1 MKRDAKLYRELF
13 FSTFKLSACT
23 FGGGYVIVPLMR
35 KRFVEEL
42 HWIDE
47 REMLDMIS
55 VSQSSPGP
63 IAVNASLMIGYRM
76 GGVPGAL
83 LTALG
88 TVLPPLIIISV
99 ISFFYRQF
107 RDNAYVS
114 AAMGGM
120 QAGVAA
126 VICTVVLDMGGTVI
140 KSKNALSICI
150 MAGVFAAVY
159 FFKVN
164 IIWVIL
170 LCGLIGLVGGMLRRR
185 RAAKGTAAN
194 GLAAKGSADPE
205 KSTPGETGENDK

>member
-1 MKRDAKLYRELF
+1 MERNGNLYLELF
-13 FSTFKLSACT
+13 LSTLKLSACT

-35 KRFVEEL
+35 KRFVDEL

-47 REMLDMIS
+47 TEMLDLIA

-76 GGVPGAL
+76 GGIPGAL
-83 LTALG
+83 ITALG
-88 TVLPPLIIISV
+88 TVLPPMLIISV

-114 AAMGGM
+114 AVMKGM

-126 VICTVVLDMGGTVI
+126 VICNVVIDMGGTVL
-140 KSKNALSICI
+140 KSKSVLSALL
-150 MAGVFAAVY
+150 MFGVFIAVY

-164 IIWVIL
+164 IILVIL
-170 LCGLIGLVGGMLRRR
+170 CCGLIGLLSGVINARHKQTNTETKGGDR
-185 RAAKGTAAN
+185 
-194 GLAAKGSADPE
+194 P
-205 KSTPGETGENDK
+205 

>member
-1 MKRDAKLYRELF
+1 MTRDRKVFKELF
-13 FSTFKLSACT
+13 FSTLKLSACT
-23 FGGGYVIVPLMR
+23 FGGGFVIVPLMR

-47 REMLDMIS
+47 KEMLDLIA

-76 GGVPGAL
+76 GGLAGAL
-83 LTALG
+83 ITALG
-88 TVLPPLIIISV
+88 TVLPPMLIIGI

-107 RDNAYVS
+107 RDNLYVS
-114 AAMGGM
+114 AVMKGM

-126 VICTVVLDMGGTVI
+126 VICNVVIDMGGAVLKN
-140 KSKNALSICI
+140 KSLISALL
-150 MAGVFAAVY
+150 MLGVFAAVY

-170 LCGLIGLVGGMLRRR
+170 FCGVTGLLSGIY
-185 RAAKGTAAN
+185 RARHKKPEEEGAK
-194 GLAAKGSADPE
+194 
-205 KSTPGETGENDK
+205 